1 MRIWSVGQVLLGT
14 AFMRIRSGVVGRI
27 IKATVA
33 CLCVYAG
40 AGLASAQTLV
50 GADIELRAGAF
61 AAASAPVLS
70 NGSGTLHVES
80 ATLGEPVAGHATGP
94 TSGIQLFSGTVPVPE
109 PSMLLQLGSGA
120 VALILL
126 QRRRPVRPPF
136 PREQCTENA

>member
-70 NGSGTLHVES
+70 NGAATLHVES
-80 ATLGEPVAGHATGP
+80 TTLGAPVAGPAAGPQPRLATVTRSSP
-94 TSGIQLFSGTVPVPE
+94 PSPRPRPARSTS
-109 PSMLLQLGSGA
+109 A
-120 VALILL
+120 A
-126 QRRRPVRPPF
+126 R
-136 PREQCTENA
+136 A